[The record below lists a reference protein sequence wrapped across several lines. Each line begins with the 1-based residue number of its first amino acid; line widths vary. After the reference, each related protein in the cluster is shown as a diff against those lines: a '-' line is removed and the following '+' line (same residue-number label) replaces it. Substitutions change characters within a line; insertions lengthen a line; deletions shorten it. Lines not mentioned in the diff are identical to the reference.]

1 MEVSSQMHKH
11 TKIPSFLLFGI
22 ILLSIT
28 LSACQPAE
36 PELDIDAQR
45 TAFAQTAAA
54 QSTQTAAAQPTPT
67 ETPEPSPTF
76 TPTEVPTSTPILS
89 PTPAEPDDQPP
100 GGGTNRA
107 QLIDQEPENNLTAS
121 PGQEFTVTWTLENR
135 GTSTWSTSYYIEYAF
150 GDQMSVEE
158 KVFLWIDVPP
168 ERSLPISVNFIAPES
183 PGNKVSNWK
192 LFDADGIAFY
202 DFNFIVNVDN

>member
-1 MEVSSQMHKH
+1 MHKH
-11 TKIPSFLLFGI
+11 TKIPFFLFFGI

-45 TAFAQTAAA
+45 TAFAQTAAV

-67 ETPEPSPTF
+67 ETPVPSPTF
-76 TPTEVPTSTPILS
+76 TPTMTATSTPILS
-89 PTPAEPDDQPP
+89 PTPSESADQPP

-107 QLIDQEPENNLTAS
+107 QLIDQEPENNLTVN
-121 PGQEFTVTWTLENR
+121 PGQEFTVTWTIENT
-135 GTSTWSTSYYIEYAF
+135 GTSTWTTRYYIEFAF
-150 GDQMSVEE
+150 GDQMSVED
-158 KVFLWIDVPP
+158 KVFLWLDVPP
-168 ERSLPISVNFIAPES
+168 QRSLPISVNFIAPES

-192 LFDADGIAFY
+192 LFDANGIAFY
-202 DFNFIVNVDN
+202 DFNFIVNVEN